1 MKSTAVR
8 PTRYAYYRRN
18 TCTAYPNA
26 AAQRN
31 IAERVLDAALA
42 AAITVGIVVIVLF
55 LLALA

>member
-8 PTRYAYYRRN
+8 PTRYACYRRN
-18 TCTAYPNA
+18 TGTAYPNA

-31 IAERVLDAALA
+31 IAERILDAALA